1 MKNNE
6 DKKFDIIRIVLKYE
20 KTEVNKKVPAIS
32 EIKRVSKEGKRIYI
46 KKGDIKNYMSDS
58 KIFGI
63 EAVLYDIYR
72 RNVPR
77 KIQLAGILKEIGDQP
92 YKLAPNKFPYDLL
105 LKNLPNVRQYCLW
118 SLSGSLTVDQIE
130 KIINT
135 DFPGLQYFWFE
146 NHLKYKSIPEIWH
159 CCDRRNR
166 Y

>member
-1 MKNNE
+1 MAKFSPPTTWAEPVSLKEIVRNE
-6 DKKFDIIRIVLKYE
+6 PLHKDRLPLSGF
-20 KTEVNKKVPAIS
+20 
-32 EIKRVSKEGKRIYI
+32 
-46 KKGDIKNYMSDS
+46 
-58 KIFGI
+58 
-63 EAVLYDIYR
+63 LYDIYR